1 MMQAFN
7 RKESYGNE
15 RRQESI
21 CPGALTVQLDVGA
34 TIRLVLRGSHAFD
47 RLYTARRNESQGECP
62 FELSQGRA
70 LYTHSA
76 FPLKF
81 DVACSTR

>member
-1 MMQAFN
+1 MIQAFN

-21 CPGALTVQLDVGA
+21 CPGALTVQVDVGA

-47 RLYTARRNESQGECP
+47 SVVHRPKECIPRRMP
-62 FELSQGRA
+62 
-70 LYTHSA
+70 
-76 FPLKF
+76 
-81 DVACSTR
+81 V